1 MHIYNR
7 FASTDKEEQK
17 AITNLLDL
25 DYALPQD
32 QRLME
37 LKKLIIGIIIS
48 KMKMV
53 NSEEDILQCLIKRS
67 QLNDIPLIIKK
78 HFQLE

>member
-48 KMKMV
+48 KMEMV

-67 QLNDIPLIIKK
+67 QLNDISLIIKK